1 MANIKGHVSNSQ
13 IYNTQGISPWVIELD
28 YREVD
33 LTSTAGTKTYA
44 SRTVA
49 ASELFN
55 SRDGANGE
63 IDKVELVAVVTYSDD
78 SGSANGL
85 NLTTA
90 AHNQWQIN
98 VAAGGADDLPFPN
111 AGSLNGQHIT
121 GDFEVVGNGADSVTL
136 IANVSDL
143 TTSTLKDNVDQAIV
157 VTLLNGRSIGNNL
170 RLKVATFL
178 RVYYNARAG

>member
-1 MANIKGHVSNSQ
+1 MSVQAQGRDTIGNAV
-13 IYNTQGISPWVIELD
+13 GISPWVIPLD

-44 SRTVA
+44 SRTVG
-49 ASELFN
+49 SGDLFN
-55 SRDGANGE
+55 SKDGANGE
-63 IDKVELVAVVTYSDD
+63 VDKVELVALISYSDD
-78 SGSANGL
+78 SGSANAL

-90 AHNQWQIN
+90 THNQWQIN

-121 GDFEVVGNGADSVTL
+121 GDFETVGNGGDSVTM
-136 IANVSDL
+136 IADVSDL
-143 TTSTLKDNVDQAIV
+143 ATSTLKDNVDQAIV
-157 VTLLNGRSIGNNL
+157 VTLENGRSTGNNL

-178 RVYYNARAG
+178 RVYYNGKAG